1 MSTIQH
7 TIECPHCDDGDG
19 VCRTASDGTE
29 CDTCGD
35 GAEAECRV
43 CDGLGEVH
51 RDPRLDG
58 RESCAVCNRRYS
70 WGCGHTPEMESA
82 HLDHEQTTEHLLGDC
97 ECFVSRAGYAA
108 RFTREERRAQ
118 VARALGDACKVLAV
132 LEASGW
138 SARGCVADL
147 RADLRLL
154 GLRD

>member
-1 MSTIQH
+1 MQREMMT
-7 TIECPHCDDGDG
+7 CDHCDGEGTEVVMDAGG
-19 VCRTASDGTE
+19 YVDGT
-29 CDTCGD
+29 CSY
-35 GAEAECRV
+35 
-43 CDGLGEVH
+43 CDGSGEVEAP
-51 RDPRLDG
+51 DPRLDG

-70 WGCGHTPEMESA
+70 WGCGHTPEQESA
-82 HLDHEQTTEHLLGDC
+82 HLDHCDTTEHLLGDC

-138 SARGCVADL
+138 SARGCVANL